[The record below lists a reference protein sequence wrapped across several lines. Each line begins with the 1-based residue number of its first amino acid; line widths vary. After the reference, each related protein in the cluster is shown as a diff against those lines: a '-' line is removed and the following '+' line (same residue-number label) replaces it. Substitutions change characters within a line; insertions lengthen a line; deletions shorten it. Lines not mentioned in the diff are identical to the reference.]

1 MKYIVLSQTFQ
12 SFCEMLT
19 CASNKSEKFTVQ
31 NRFEMFWWG
40 IRTVV
45 GKQGHPEMF
54 LKYFCVWHARRKL
67 SVTLC

>member
-12 SFCEMLT
+12 SFRGVLT
-19 CASNKSEKFTVQ
+19 RASNKSEKSTVQ

-54 LKYFCVWHARRKL
+54 LKYFCVWHSCRKL
-67 SVTLC
+67 SVALC